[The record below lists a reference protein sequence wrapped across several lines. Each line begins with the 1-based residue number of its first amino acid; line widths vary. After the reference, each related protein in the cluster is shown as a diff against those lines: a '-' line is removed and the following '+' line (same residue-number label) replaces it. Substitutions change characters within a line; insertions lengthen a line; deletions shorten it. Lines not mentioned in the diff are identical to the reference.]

1 MIQTLYRNWRFL
13 FGLEVDTSMRKLSG
27 LGFQLFRSVVYRA
40 LSNTF
45 VGFELIAESYW
56 AFVPKTRTSHPL
68 SKMLWPALQHKR
80 LRTLLGAN
88 LAGMMIVATSVSAAP
103 GVLET
108 YPEAEVPVV
117 AEQAVVL
124 TTEQRFVA
132 PVQTIG
138 VSQGFSRFHRGIDIR
153 SGYGTSVQ
161 AIASG
166 RVVETVYSRFGYG
179 HYVLVEHEG
188 GYASLY
194 AHLDQILVKPGDAV
208 TQEATLG
215 TVGTTGWSTG
225 SHLHIEIYENGV
237 PVDPRQILSV

>member
-1 MIQTLYRNWRFL
+1 M
-13 FGLEVDTSMRKLSG
+13 
-27 LGFQLFRSVVYRA
+27 
-40 LSNTF
+40 
-45 VGFELIAESYW
+45 AESYG

-80 LRTLLGAN
+80 WRTLLGAN

-103 GVLET
+103 NVLET

-117 AEQAVVL
+117 TEQVVL

-132 PVQTIG
+132 PVETIG
-138 VSQGFSRFHRGIDIR
+138 VSQGFSRFHRGVDMR
-153 SGYGTSVQ
+153 SAYGSEVK

-188 GYASLY
+188 GFASLY
-194 AHLDQILVKPGDAV
+194 AHLNQIFVKPGGEVAQG
-208 TQEATLG
+208 TALG

-225 SHLHIEIYENGV
+225 SHLHMEIYEKGAA
-237 PVDPRQILSV
+237 VDPRQILSV